1 MSSYLLV
8 YKLFKDLPALTVIVS
23 PLTQRPRGLESVR
36 VARPKRVGPFTSPVV
51 GSNPRRQPVP
61 VALHSP
67 GHELLP
73 SVTVR
78 LDGIPRKP
86 NFSIHAA
93 PICGLFVH
101 HGPLRR
107 TGRDGLLNL
116 EVKVDDRFGIAL
128 CFGALAALRIRL
140 VDETCVCFIVC
151 ATTLNEEG
159 RWRLGL

>member
-67 GHELLP
+67 GLELLP

-78 LDGIPRKP
+78 LDGISREP

-101 HGPLRR
+101 YGPLRPM
-107 TGRDGLLNL
+107 GRDGLLNF